1 MAQAVAVGNV
11 YAGGNTNMTAERGA
25 REDLSDQLRRVQP
38 SDTPLYSLLP
48 QSPAPAALF
57 TEWNVDDLDAPDITP
72 IVDGTDMQFSAT
84 PGTFI
89 PTAAPSVDGSGAVGD
104 GGYAFKFANKARLG
118 NRIQSLRKGFTVSP
132 LSEKIEIAGPQSSLY
147 SEAKAKT
154 ALEMKRSL
162 EVLISSDEI
171 SAVGA
176 LGATGDSM
184 AGLGAFVC
192 PVGGAVAPGYWAL
205 QNAAA
210 IASAQ
215 APAGAAPVLNQLD
228 LTTAIAAGGTL
239 VEGAPG
245 ANDVSLRGML
255 QAVYNNAGLSSKFR
269 GFCSPTVVNAIT
281 DFSRSTATSTAF
293 NQSASNTGGSAISL
307 SVVSFYSDWGEV
319 SIIPDLFLGRT
330 AATAGTQ
337 NNNRAYFLPSDD
349 TVSLKVMIGLGAT
362 DYPDTGGGGPRGQI
376 TFTGTLCVLNARG
389 LGSIV

>member
-1 MAQAVAVGNV
+1 MAQAVAVGTA
-11 YAGGNTNMTAERGA
+11 YPGTHGAMTAERGA

-48 QSPAPAALF
+48 QSAAPAALF

-72 IVDGTDMQFSAT
+72 IVDGTDMQFNDPAT
-84 PGTFI
+84 LTV
-89 PTAAPSVDGSGAVGD
+89 PTAGGTDGSGVIGD

-162 EVLISSDEI
+162 EVLIASDEI
-171 SAVGA
+171 SAEGIQGA
-176 LGATGDSM
+176 SGASM

-192 PVGGAVAPGYWAL
+192 PVGGSVAPGYWAL

-210 IASAQ
+210 VASAQ

-255 QAVYNNAGLSSKFR
+255 QAVYNNAGLSSSFR
-269 GFCSPTVVNAIT
+269 GFCAPTVVSAIT
-281 DFSRSTATSTAF
+281 DFSRATATSTTF

-362 DYPDTGGGGPRGQI
+362 DYPDIGGGGPRGQI